1 MTVQQWL
8 MVAIFGVTVAGL
20 IKYQKQAERVFIG
33 ATLCC
38 LAFSLVSVEEVLSN
52 ATNSG
57 LVSLVLLI
65 VCSFALERTGFL
77 RLLSQNLFSGSK
89 TTALLRTLF
98 SSALASAFTNNT
110 AVVAAL
116 ISPIK
121 NNTLINPGKLL
132 LPMSYAAI
140 LGGTLT
146 LVGTSTNLIVNSL
159 MIKQGQLGLGFF
171 DFTIVGA
178 TALVC
183 CMVVI
188 LLNLRVL
195 PDQKLPTKAI
205 LSYFVEAEVE
215 QNSDLI
221 GKSIQDNGLR
231 NLEALFLVEVIRGDE
246 LISPVTPDHI
256 IRGGDKLIFS
266 GDVSKILVLQQFSGL
281 KLFAEQD
288 SLLQR
293 NLTEV
298 LLKPDSAIVGK
309 TLKSSGFR
317 ARFDAAVVGIRR
329 EGSELSG
336 KLGDITLLAGDF
348 LVLAVG
354 SDFVERQ
361 NLTKNFYIISGVKPD
376 DMLVGWRDKATLLGF
391 VGSIAASIIFSIPL
405 AKCLIFYT
413 AFLVASNCLTVN
425 EIKRRFPI
433 EIWLL
438 VVSALTLAN
447 ALENTGVAMI
457 IAENIH
463 LLLADQS
470 VMWAFVVIFLVTL
483 LVTELIT
490 NNAAAV
496 LVFPIAYNV
505 AIGLDVSP
513 LPFIMAVAF
522 AASGSFIS
530 PYGYQTNVMVH
541 NAGNYNLMHFVRFG
555 LPVSVVYSLT
565 CLYMIPRV
573 FPF

>member
-1 MTVQQWL
+1 P
-8 MVAIFGVTVAGL
+8 GV
-20 IKYQKQAERVFIG
+20 
-33 ATLCC
+33 
-38 LAFSLVSVEEVLSN
+38 
-52 ATNSG
+52 
-57 LVSLVLLI
+57 
-65 VCSFALERTGFL
+65 
-77 RLLSQNLFSGSK
+77 
-89 TTALLRTLF
+89 
-98 SSALASAFTNNT
+98 
-110 AVVAAL
+110 
-116 ISPIK
+116 
-121 NNTLINPGKLL
+121 
-132 LPMSYAAI
+132 
-140 LGGTLT
+140 
-146 LVGTSTNLIVNSL
+146 
-159 MIKQGQLGLGFF
+159 GFF
-171 DFTIVGA
+171 DFTLVGA
-178 TALVC
+178 VVLVC
-183 CMVVI
+183 CMGVI

-195 PDQKLPTKAI
+195 PDQKAQSKAV

-215 QNSDLI
+215 LNSNLI

-231 NLEALFLVEVIRGDE
+231 NLEALFLVEVIRGDQ
-246 LISPVTPDHI
+246 LISPVTPEHI

-266 GDVSKILVLQQFSGL
+266 GDVSKILVLQQFSGIR
-281 KLFAEQD
+281 LFAEQD
-288 SLLQR
+288 HLLQR

-298 LLKPDSAIVGK
+298 LLKPDSANVGK

-354 SDFVERQ
+354 NDFVERQ

-376 DMLVGWRDKATLLGF
+376 DMLLGWRNKATLFGF
-391 VGSIAASIIFSIPL
+391 VGSIAASVVFSIAL
-405 AKCLIFYT
+405 VKCLIFYT
-413 AFLVASNCLTVN
+413 AFLVASGCLTVN

-457 IAENIH
+457 IANNIH
-463 LLLADQS
+463 LLLAGQD

-496 LVFPIAYNV
+496 LVFPIAYNM

-513 LPFIMAVAF
+513 MPFIMAVAF

-530 PYGYQTNVMVH
+530 PYGYQTNVMVF

-555 LPVSVVYSLT
+555 LPVSVVYSIT

>member
-1 MTVQQWL
+1 MAIEQWL
-8 MVAIFGVTVAGL
+8 MVAIFAATVAGL
-20 IKYQKQAERVFIG
+20 IKNQKQPERVFIG

-38 LAFSLVSVEEVLSN
+38 LALSLVSVEEVLFN

-65 VCSFALERTGFL
+65 ICSFALERTGFL
-77 RLLSQNLFSGSK
+77 RLLSQNLFRGSK

-159 MIKQGQLGLGFF
+159 MIKQGQPGLGFF
-171 DFTIVGA
+171 DFTAVGA
-178 TALVC
+178 VVLVC
-183 CMVVI
+183 CMGVI

-195 PDQKLPTKAI
+195 PDQKVQTKAV

-215 QNSDLI
+215 LNSDLI

-231 NLEALFLVEVIRGDE
+231 NLEALFLVEVIRGDQ
-246 LISPVTPDHI
+246 LITPVTPEHI

-281 KLFAEQD
+281 RLFAEQD

-298 LLKPDSAIVGK
+298 LLKPDSTIVGK

-329 EGSELSG
+329 EGGELSG

-376 DMLVGWRDKATLLGF
+376 DMLLGWRDKATLFGF
-391 VGSIAASIIFSIPL
+391 VGAIAASVVFSIPL
-405 AKCLIFYT
+405 VKCLIFYT
-413 AFLVASNCLTVN
+413 AFLVASGCLTVN

-457 IAENIH
+457 IANNIH
-463 LLLADQS
+463 LLLAGQG

-513 LPFIMAVAF
+513 MPFIMAVAF

-530 PYGYQTNVMVH
+530 PYGYQTNVMVF

-555 LPVSVVYSLT
+555 LPVSVVYSVT
-565 CLYMIPRV
+565 CLYMIPLV